1 MTGNIEHPSRHS
13 VVCSICSV
21 PLPLE
26 TSKTDEGGNGVH
38 EECYV
43 RKTISRSKEAKTVQ
57 FPANWFELIIAR
69 LRAARAVHSRD
80 RGTAQRN

>member
-1 MTGNIEHPSRHS
+1 MTGNIQHPSRHS

-26 TSKTDEGGNGVH
+26 SSRTDEQGKGVH

-43 RKTISRSKEAKTVQ
+43 RKTIRGSHSPNAIQLPED
-57 FPANWFELIIAR
+57 WFDSILASLQRR
-69 LRAARAVHSRD
+69 LRMSE
-80 RGTAQRN
+80 NN

>member
-1 MTGNIEHPSRHS
+1 MTGNIQHPSRHS

-26 TSKTDEGGNGVH
+26 TSKTDEDGNGVH

-43 RKTISRSKEAKTVQ
+43 RKTVSVSRRANVPQ
-57 FPANWFELIIAR
+57 VPGNWFTQVVVR
-69 LRAARAVHSRD
+69 LRAGAGRPR
-80 RGTAQRN
+80 

>member
-1 MTGNIEHPSRHS
+1 MTGNIQYPSRHS

-26 TSKTDEGGNGVH
+26 TSKTDEEGNGVH

-43 RKTISRSKEAKTVQ
+43 RRTISESKATYLVRH
-57 FPANWFELIIAR
+57 PANWFEAIMAR
-69 LRAARAVHSRD
+69 LRASA
-80 RGTAQRN
+80 GN

>member
-1 MTGNIEHPSRHS
+1 MTGNIQHPSRHS

-26 TSKTDEGGNGVH
+26 TSRTDELGKGVH

-43 RKTISRSKEAKTVQ
+43 RKTIRRSR
-57 FPANWFELIIAR
+57 PANSIQLPENWFDSILASLQR
-69 LRAARAVHSRD
+69 KLRVSE
-80 RGTAQRN
+80 NN

>member
-1 MTGNIEHPSRHS
+1 MTGNIQHPSRHS

-26 TSKTDEGGNGVH
+26 TSKTDEDGNGVH

-43 RKTISRSKEAKTVQ
+43 RKTVSGSKPANTLQ
-57 FPANWFELIIAR
+57 LPANWFELIMAR
-69 LRAARAVHSRD
+69 LRAGAGRSR
-80 RGTAQRN
+80 